1 MFCCK
6 CAKIVVEYGAVIYR
20 GRGEWLSLKDKKEWI
35 TGLYALFILFN
46 IVLSPSLMAVSGYAL
61 IMGLIIIYHIK
72 WEKSSELLYYFV
84 LLFSVMDFA
93 FNLPVSGRFNIY
105 YLHIATFILTLT
117 MAVSLIKRRPLPK
130 LKDIYSNKYVL
141 FLIIFI
147 VYMLLSLS
155 WAENRGMAVKYIV
168 NYAVM
173 ICFMLAVYT
182 FNPNLD
188 KAKETLK
195 VLLYSTILVLILGT
209 LEMMAIRMP
218 VRNIFSDSGWYVEG
232 PHYLQ
237 TIPTVFFYNP
247 NNYGVFLVLVMSFV
261 LPFMAYNRSKGQTR
275 LFWVMQ
281 LVALLNL
288 IFCTSRTSYIVML
301 LTVVGF
307 IVFFMFTREWYKFR
321 RAVAVGMATL
331 IVFYSLSFMPMMSI
345 YYGKFNDTPI
355 VNMLSINR
363 KMVNNDQSIAQF
375 GEEGST
381 SERWTTIVDIVN
393 GVVKK
398 GHLQGF
404 GVNNTATYLK
414 EIGNT
419 HGIVNPHSLWF
430 EVLGDFGVGI
440 FLYFIFIYLSLL
452 WDLLKVYR
460 ESIKNGDYGLTS
472 YLTVSLL
479 GALGGFILSAFAPSS
494 VISFPQMWLLYG
506 LAASVILR
514 RREFLKN
521 PAKTPLE

>member
-1 MFCCK
+1 M
-6 CAKIVVEYGAVIYR
+6 IYR
-20 GRGEWLSLKDKKEWI
+20 GRRDWLSLKDKKEWI

-46 IVLSPSLMAVSGYAL
+46 IVLSPSLIVVSVYAL
-61 IMGLIIIYHIK
+61 SMGLIIIYNIK

-84 LLFSVMDFA
+84 LLFSVLDFA
-93 FNLPVSGRFNIY
+93 FNFPVSGRFNIY
-105 YLHIATFILTLT
+105 YLHIAMFILALT
-117 MAVSLIKRRPLPK
+117 MTVSFIKRRPLPK
-130 LKDIYSNKYVL
+130 LKDVYSNKYVL

-147 VYMLLSLS
+147 AYMLLSVS
-155 WAENRGMAVKYIV
+155 WAENLGMAVKYIV

-173 ICFMLAVYT
+173 IWFMLAVYT

-188 KAKETLK
+188 KVKETLK
-195 VLLYSTILVLILGT
+195 VLLYTTIPVLILGT
-209 LEMMAIRMP
+209 FEMMAIRMP
-218 VRNIFSDSGWYVEG
+218 VKNIFTNGGWYVKG

-247 NNYGVFLVLVMSFV
+247 NNYSVFLVMVMSFV
-261 LPFMAYNRSKGQTR
+261 LPFIAYNRTKGQTG
-275 LFWVMQ
+275 LFWVLQ

-288 IFCTSRTSYIVML
+288 IFCTSRTTYIVML

-307 IVFFMFTREWYKFR
+307 IVFFMFTREWSKFR
-321 RAVAVGMATL
+321 RTVAVGMMTL
-331 IVFYSLSFMPMMSI
+331 IIFYGLSALPSMSV
-345 YYGKFNDTPI
+345 YFGKFNDTPI

-363 KMVNNDQSIAQF
+363 KVVINQPIAAF

-381 SERWTTIVDIVN
+381 SERWTTIVDIVD

-404 GVNNTATYLK
+404 GVNNTAIYLK
-414 EIGNT
+414 EVGNT

-440 FLYFIFIYLSLL
+440 FLYFIVIYLSLL

-479 GALGGFILSAFAPSS
+479 AALGGFIFSAFAPSS

-506 LAASVILR
+506 LSATVIIH
-514 RREFLKN
+514 RREFLGN
-521 PAKTPLE
+521 PSKELLE